1 MQTNCS
7 VVNPACCETEFPQ
20 NGAELKTAL
29 GNITGNSLLPVVI
42 KLESGVE
49 YKLSSQVLIR
59 NSVRPIIIEPEDV
72 LGKRPVIS
80 GCVEAQSV
88 WDSEGFA
95 KINHSQ
101 IGSSI
106 TTKIVHNLT
115 ARNPNNKEVKALF
128 VNYGSYNTYL
138 NHSARPVGI
147 VLDKGVYLNQ
157 INKVGSMYRY
167 YCEISINAESPDN
180 EGKKFG
186 GIFGCLRVDSFL
198 YIYAKWQAYRLRVVE
213 LEELTDKE
221 KEEKEKL
228 NRKGCIVET
237 VDELSGVILNGD
249 VCKVALANFTSSKGG
264 IYLFNNISDR
274 QIEFYGVSEAGT
286 YKVGNIETFLNIQ
299 NSANVTIRGVS
310 FQCNGIAC
318 LNGKW
323 GGQAESTINTVVRIE
338 KSCNIRIEDCEFTDL
353 YGYCV
358 GIDCDGDKG
367 NVEQISSSKITLRNN
382 YIHDIYGGAFHVSGD
397 SSHHRIDNNRIEN
410 YGRYQPGAVGILI
423 RHSHTN
429 DIVHNTICEGYYT
442 GISLGWIWGYA
453 EIRCYDN
460 YVAYNHIHHCLQST
474 LNDGGG
480 IYLLGQQPGTVI
492 ECNLI
497 HNINSFKV
505 LDAAGLYLDE
515 GSSYLN
521 IQRNVIFETN
531 IGLHLHY
538 GFGNEVFYNLF
549 ANNSDCSMK
558 ISREEKHLQCSI
570 HNNIFQSDDAP
581 LLHSVMGTVNI
592 FKNLVKDSPSALM
605 IRKAVKK
612 GILRDTHYGDI
623 ELVKGGNN
631 DAPIIS
637 YRKSCYVGGFYI
649 GNEVPEIG
657 KQGKRDFPELVLP
670 VGGSDYPYGASLNV

>member
-1 MQTNCS
+1 MVEKGN
-7 VVNPACCETEFPQ
+7 VDAVNNRIELVAET
-20 NGAELKTAL
+20 
-29 GNITGNSLLPVVI
+29 
-42 KLESGVE
+42 
-49 YKLSSQVLIR
+49 
-59 NSVRPIIIEPEDV
+59 
-72 LGKRPVIS
+72 
-80 GCVEAQSV
+80 
-88 WDSEGFA
+88 
-95 KINHSQ
+95 
-101 IGSSI
+101 
-106 TTKIVHNLT
+106 
-115 ARNPNNKEVKALF
+115 
-128 VNYGSYNTYL
+128 
-138 NHSARPVGI
+138 
-147 VLDKGVYLNQ
+147 
-157 INKVGSMYRY
+157 M
-167 YCEISINAESPDN
+167 
-180 EGKKFG
+180 
-186 GIFGCLRVDSFL
+186 
-198 YIYAKWQAYRLRVVE
+198 
-213 LEELTDKE
+213 
-221 KEEKEKL
+221 
-228 NRKGCIVET
+228 
-237 VDELSGVILNGD
+237 DELSGVILNGD

-264 IYLFNNISDR
+264 IYLFNNISKQ

-323 GGQAESTINTVVRIE
+323 GGQAELTINTVVRIE

-367 NVEQISSSKITLRNN
+367 NVEQISSFKITLRNN

-397 SSHHRIDNNRIEN
+397 SSQHRIDNNRIEN
-410 YGRYQPGAVGILI
+410 YGRYQSGAVGILI

-429 DIVHNTICEGYYT
+429 DIVHNTICKGYYT
-442 GISLGWIWGYA
+442 GLSLGWIWGYA

-497 HNINSFKV
+497 HDIKSCKT

-515 GSSYLN
+515 GSSFLN
-521 IQRNVIFETN
+521 IQRNIIFNTN

-549 ANNSDCSMK
+549 AENSDCSLK
-558 ISREEKHLQCSI
+558 ISREERHLQCSI
-570 HNNIFQSDDAP
+570 HNNIFQSDDAS
-581 LLHSVMGTVNI
+581 LLHSVKGTVNI

-605 IRKAVKK
+605 IEKAVKK

-623 ELVKGGNN
+623 DFNSIGNEDN
-631 DAPIIS
+631 PIID
-637 YRKSCYVGGFYI
+637 YRQSGYIGGFYI
-649 GNEVPEIG
+649 GNEVSEKG

-670 VGGSDYPYGASLNV
+670 AVSEDYPYGASVNV